1 MLLNEAEQ
9 LLHFGTWQYIIAS
22 QEFIWSNGLYAMFGY
37 APNELE
43 LNVDT
48 ILNIIH
54 PDDRASALA
63 LFQTTIESRQPY
75 STITRYIHKSGQIVH
90 VQSTGKL
97 VYDEAGNLTQI
108 LGIIQDIT
116 EQRKLQTLL
125 DESNELAQ
133 IGSFEIDVINNKVYW
148 SPITKKIREVP
159 PDYEPDLQTGISY
172 FNGEKNQSVIAQRVY
187 NCIQKGTPWD
197 EELEII
203 THKGNP
209 KWVRTIGRGEFENGK
224 CIRVF
229 GSFQDIDARKR
240 TELELLKLYEERNTI
255 LESIGDGFFA
265 VNTKWEVT
273 YWNRMAEQLLQ
284 VKKENIIGKN
294 LWTVFKNYQH
304 SDSWKYYHQAMA
316 EKVSFHF
323 KDFYHELQKWFDI
336 SVYPTPIGLSVYF
349 RNITQEKI
357 AEQAIVESNERY
369 DLLAKATND
378 CIWDWDL
385 KKNTVT
391 RPGKILEQLLGYEPL
406 KPEEVDPFWATHV
419 HPEDWKRISDDRAE
433 LYKNPNANFWE
444 DEYRIIKSDGT
455 YAIIYDRGYIIR
467 DKNGKAIR
475 IIGASRDVTREKQ
488 HTNEIKR
495 IQRNLHALINATDDF
510 IWSVDVHLNL
520 IAANSAFANYVE
532 NITGSP
538 INEGEY
544 ILKAAFDRNQLAK
557 WEMYYHRA
565 LMGESFNFEESF
577 TDTNG
582 NVSHNLVTL
591 NPIKSSSGEIT
602 GVACYAKNI
611 TEVKKVGIQLQ
622 LLNDDLKKQTLAL
635 AASNA
640 ELEQFAYVASHDL
653 QEPLRMVTSFLTQ
666 LEKKYSKQ
674 LDEQA
679 KIYIHFAVDGATR
692 MRQIIL
698 DLLAYS
704 RVGRIHDK
712 AENIAIKDVVEE
724 IKLLYQQQ
732 IQQKQATIQYNNLP
746 QLFLPKAPVRQVFL
760 NLIQNALKYSKINQP
775 PIIQINATHQNNEWQ
790 FSVQDNGIG
799 IDQEYFQQIFVIF
812 QRLHSKD
819 EYGGSGIGLAITKK
833 IIENFGGKIWVTSQ
847 PDVGSTFY
855 FTFPN
860 SLNEY

>member
-1 MLLNEAEQ
+1 MLLNEVEQ
-9 LLHFGTWQYIIAS
+9 LLHFGTWQYDLDTQTLQWS
-22 QEFIWSNGLYAMFGY
+22 DGLFQMLGYTPGEFC
-37 APNELE
+37 
-43 LNVDT
+43 
-48 ILNIIH
+48 LNIERMLDLIH
-54 PDDRASALA
+54 FDDRATAKA
-63 LFQTTIESRQPY
+63 EMQAIIKNNTPFETIK
-75 STITRYIHKSGQIVH
+75 RYVHKNGQIIH
-90 VQSTGKL
+90 VKSTGKIK
-97 VYDEAGNLTQI
+97 YNDSGKPIA
-108 LGIIQDIT
+108 IIGVLQNIT
-116 EQRKLQTLL
+116 EQQQLKSLL

-159 PDYEPDLQTGISY
+159 PDYKPDLQTGISY

-187 NCIQKGTPWD
+187 NCIQKGIPWD

-209 KWVRTIGRGEFENGK
+209 KWVRTIGKGEFENGK
-224 CIRVF
+224 CIRVY

-284 VKKENIIGKN
+284 VKKENILGKN
-294 LWTVFKNYQH
+294 LWTVFENYQH

-316 EKVSFHF
+316 EKVSLHF

-336 SVYPTPIGLSVYF
+336 SVYSTPNGLSVYF

-385 KKNTVT
+385 KKNIVI

-419 HPEDWKRISDDRAE
+419 HPDDWKRISDDRAE
-433 LYKNPNANFWE
+433 LYKNPDANFWE
-444 DEYRIIKSDGT
+444 DEYRLIKPDGT

-495 IQRNLHALINATDDF
+495 IQQNLHALINATNDF

-520 IAANSAFANYVE
+520 IAANSAFANYIK
-532 NITGSP
+532 NITGSL

-544 ILKAAFDRNQLAK
+544 ILNVAFDRNQLAK

-591 NPIKSSSGEIT
+591 NPIKSSSGEIA

-622 LLNDDLKKQTLAL
+622 ILNDDLKKQTLAL

-704 RVGRIHDK
+704 RVGRIHEK

-799 IDQEYFQQIFVIF
+799 IEEEYFQQIFVIF

-819 EYGGSGIGLAITKK
+819 EYGGSGMGLAITKK

-847 PDVGSTFY
+847 PDAGSAFY
-855 FTFPN
+855 FTLPN
-860 SLNEY
+860 SVNEY